1 MVGIVLGSLAAA
13 FIGVVIA
20 CYIVFWGEIGAYRDC
35 REGANTVQAKSVC
48 SEQLIEDVRRRVG
61 LD

>member
-1 MVGIVLGSLAAA
+1 MLGSIGAA

-20 CYIVFWGEIGAYRDC
+20 CFVVFWGEIQDYQDC
-35 REGANTVQAKSVC
+35 REGANTMQAKSVC